1 MEVSILGVSWPPC
14 PFPVSVQQEA
24 GVVKMTER
32 LSLFS
37 STEDHSLCQL
47 GHLLKAVSSFIP
59 KDDSL
64 KTQIGPLGNG
74 DDLRKVDI
82 PVSRWKWIVK
92 KGGGAVFQLHLK
104 SNKYILKIVQGC
116 LLRTYKS
123 FPRLWTLFNLST
135 YVSSAASGA
144 AGIFRG
150 CRQVVDPCTCRALY
164 FSLWPCADW
173 SSNTKPIINV

>member
-92 KGGGAVFQLHLK
+92 KRGGGLYF
-104 SNKYILKIVQGC
+104 NYIWRATNISW
-116 LLRTYKS
+116 KS
-123 FPRLWTLFNLST
+123 FKGAYYVHINRFHDFERFSIYRPMLRVPLQVQRESSEAVDRWLTRVHAAHCISVCGLVQTEAPTLN
-135 YVSSAASGA
+135 
-144 AGIFRG
+144 
-150 CRQVVDPCTCRALY
+150 P
-164 FSLWPCADW
+164 
-173 SSNTKPIINV
+173 